1 MKTKLRCW
9 ALVAL
14 TLLAGYIPSLN
25 PVYTDQQLVF
35 DANVLG
41 TWVQANGQDTWE
53 FTKRDAKSYRLVYT
67 DKDGHQGRFVARLA
81 DLNGTLFLDLFP
93 EQKTEDDTAGFYK
106 FHLVPI
112 HTIYRVKRTELKLE
126 LAAIDYK
133 WFDKYLT
140 DHPGAIQFA
149 TFNGRKLIT
158 ASTTDVQ
165 AFVLE
170 HQEMFTGDF
179 SLKRR

>member
-1 MKTKLRCW
+1 
-9 ALVAL
+9 
-14 TLLAGYIPSLN
+14 LLAGCIPSLN

-35 DANVLG
+35 NSNLLG
-41 TWVQANGQDTWE
+41 EWALADGKDKWE
-53 FTKRDAKSYRLVYT
+53 FSKRDDKSYQLVYT
-67 DKDGHQGRFVARLA
+67 DADGHQGRFVARLA
-81 DLNGTLFLDLFP
+81 DLNGSLFLDLFP
-93 EQKTEDDTAGFYK
+93 VQTEDDAAGFYK

-112 HTIYRVKRTELKLE
+112 HSIYRVIQAEPRQLK
-126 LAAIDYK
+126 LAAIDYT

-158 ASTTDVQ
+158 ASTSDVQ

-170 HQEMFTGDF
+170 HQEMFKGEF
-179 SLKRR
+179 SLERR